1 MEQQT
6 FVKKIPATTQGKKCA
21 KRKERKIVR
30 IYHSNHF
37 EIRGKRSTL
46 LPDLHV
52 LLFENSTHHSC
63 DPTQSRK
70 YDQPDLIFSVLK
82 WNKRRK
88 ER

>member
-6 FVKKIPATTQGKKCA
+6 FVKKIPATAQERKCA
-21 KRKERKIVR
+21 KGRERKIVR
-30 IYHSNHF
+30 IYHSSHF
-37 EIRGKRSTL
+37 EIRGKRSIL
-46 LPDLHV
+46 LPDLHL

-63 DPTQSRK
+63 DPSQSRK
-70 YDQPDLIFSVLK
+70 YHQPDLISSVLK